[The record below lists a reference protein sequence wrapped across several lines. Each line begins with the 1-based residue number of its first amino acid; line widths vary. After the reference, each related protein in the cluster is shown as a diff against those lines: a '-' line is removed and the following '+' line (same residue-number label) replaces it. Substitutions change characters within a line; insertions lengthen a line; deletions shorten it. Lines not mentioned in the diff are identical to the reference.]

1 VDPLTGRCEALVRS
15 SCDVRVQARVSL
27 PTRHGHY
34 ETLAFAAGDDPTTH
48 LALVRGAVADDDVL
62 VRVHSE
68 CLTGETLGSLRCD
81 CGGQLEEALDLIA
94 AAGQGVLVY
103 LRGHEGRGIGLVDK
117 LRAYALQDTGL
128 DTVDA
133 NLALGHQVDERSYE
147 PAAAILAHLGVR
159 SVTLMTNNPD
169 KILSLTRHGVRC
181 HRVLPTAPAVNQH
194 NELYLR
200 TKAERLGHRVIGLG
214 LVHDPKYWE
223 TM

>member
-1 VDPLTGRCEALVRS
+1 MTASEILVRS

-27 PTRHGHY
+27 PTKYGRY

-48 LALVRGAVADDDVL
+48 LALTRGAVADDDVL

-68 CLTGETLGSLRCD
+68 CLTGEVLGSLRCD
-81 CGGQLEEALDLIA
+81 CGDQLDGALERIA
-94 AAGQGVLVY
+94 AAGHGVLVY
-103 LRGHEGRGIGLVDK
+103 LRGHEGRGIGLVNK
-117 LRAYALQDTGL
+117 LRAYVLQDAGL

-133 NLALGHQVDERSYE
+133 NLALGYQVDERSYE

-169 KILSLTRHGVRC
+169 KILSLARHGVPC
-181 HRVLPTAPAVNQH
+181 NRVLPMAPAVNQH
-194 NELYLR
+194 NEQYLR
-200 TKAERLGHRVIGLG
+200 TKADRLGHRVIGLG
-214 LVHDPKYWE
+214 PVHDPRYRE